1 LLLPGQLAVK
11 LADSRPVNV
20 IVQLPAVSVPLQV
33 FPLVLSVTVTTVL
46 PVKAA
51 LLVVSSTVK
60 DTFTFSRLVP
70 AAAPVMVVAEARGVR

>member
-51 LLVVSSTVK
+51 LLVVSSHGEGHLHLQQVG
-60 DTFTFSRLVP
+60 SRS
-70 AAAPVMVVAEARGVR
+70 RTGNGSG